1 MIYDE
6 GRQLAVLHKKG
17 SPCVLTDASDLN
29 ADMITDYS
37 SMELEYQKLWKGFF
51 ESIAIDAMKKSCPA
65 KPESAETFPKRYC
78 RVPIVLLHSF
88 YIYFFKILL
97 SRANCSKVNVSPRML
112 APTPNSSKAFA
123 ISSLDT

>member
-51 ESIAIDAMKKSCPA
+51 ESIAI
-65 KPESAETFPKRYC
+65 PERENADLQRTNLS
-78 RVPIVLLHSF
+78 LHYRKHMTEFESH
-88 YIYFFKILL
+88 
-97 SRANCSKVNVSPRML
+97 R
-112 APTPNSSKAFA
+112 
-123 ISSLDT
+123 ISQN